1 MSLSATEWEA
11 ELSASL
17 GYPVR
22 VELTRSRSY
31 PIQLRHPKPAELRE
45 RPELRRGWVV
55 RLHRVFA
62 DAPTEIRAD
71 LASWIRVGRRAR
83 RAGRDLG
90 AWTERAIADQPA
102 APRRR
107 VTLQPVGDVHD
118 LARLSH
124 GLLGAE
130 FTGEFGDER
139 PTPEVT
145 WGRRGKS
152 RARGRL
158 QLGSFQPEGN
168 LVRIHPVL
176 DQRAVPAWLVRYVLF
191 HEHLH
196 AALPSETD
204 PATGRT
210 SHHGRRF
217 RERERAYSDYA
228 RALLWERQHLGRL
241 LRSARAGKPLG
252 RLSELTVSIE
262 SRLRFGRRPD

>member
-1 MSLSATEWEA
+1 MSLNATQWEA

-22 VELTRSRSY
+22 VQLTRSRSY

-45 RPELRRGWVV
+45 RPELRKGWVV

-62 DAPTEIRAD
+62 DAPAEVRDD

-83 RAGRDLG
+83 RASRELG
-90 AWTERAIADQPA
+90 AWTERALAEEPPR
-102 APRRR
+102 PRRR
-107 VTLQPVGDVHD
+107 VTLLPAGETHD
-118 LARLSH
+118 LTQLTQE
-124 GLLGAE
+124 LLETE
-130 FTGEFGDER
+130 FAGEFDGEPAAPDL
-139 PTPEVT
+139 T

-158 QLGSFQPEGN
+158 QLGSYQPADN
-168 LVRIHPVL
+168 VIRIHPVL

-196 AALPSETD
+196 AVLPSETD

-217 RERERAYSDYA
+217 RERERAYPDYA
-228 RALLWERQHLGRL
+228 RALVWERQYLGRL

-252 RLSELTVSIE
+252 RLSALTVSIE
-262 SRLRFGRRPD
+262 SRLPFGPRPD